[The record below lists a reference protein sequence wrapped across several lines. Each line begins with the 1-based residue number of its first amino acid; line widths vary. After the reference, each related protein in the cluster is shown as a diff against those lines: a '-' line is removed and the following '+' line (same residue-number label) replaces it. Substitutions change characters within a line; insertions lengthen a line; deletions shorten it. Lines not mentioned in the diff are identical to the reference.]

1 MKINKNLSD
10 ADILLEI
17 GKRIRA
23 GRIRKLYTQEDFA
36 KVSGVSKGTV
46 ANIENG
52 ESIQL
57 GTLLKLLRELD
68 SLNMLEL
75 LLPDSESSPMELIQE
90 KHGKP
95 RLRVRKSTNPPAQ
108 TNSNWKWGEDE

>member
-1 MKINKNLSD
+1 MRINKNLSD
-10 ADILLEI
+10 AEILLEI

-23 GRIRKLYTQEDFA
+23 GRIRKLYTQGDFA
-36 KVSGVSKGTV
+36 KISGVSKGTV

-68 SLNMLEL
+68 SLNTLEV
-75 LLPDSESSPMELIQE
+75 LLPSAESTPMELIQE
-90 KHGKP
+90 KHEKP
-95 RLRVRKSTNPPAQ
+95 RLRVRKSSNPPAQ
-108 TNSNWKWGEDE
+108 TNPNWKWGEDE